1 MAMNTSDRD
10 TPSKPRPL
18 VLALM
23 LTGALLLQAYPG
35 MTNRARAGSDP
46 MVLAR
51 KILFKTGVVMAKMHG
66 QEGVPLAVSGAVRRD
81 LSQKLGI
88 PISQLKITA
97 SSPENWPDTCL
108 GMGAADEVC
117 GQMMVSGWQVVVANH
132 WVYRTDD
139 TGRKIVLE
147 NRNAP
152 VGYLPEAV
160 KNAVLAAVEPK
171 LAMDAPPP
179 EFSWVEWRE
188 WENSCLGLTG
198 AAPECGSKKVTGWV
212 AIVSSGPNR
221 WVYRTDDMGKTV
233 LLDAELS
240 ATDGNLE
247 TASLP
252 IPVLQAV
259 KMDLAKAVGIPPEEL
274 QLREFTPQTWSDLC
288 LGMGKSEKEC
298 TRSSV
303 DGWRIVLSAGDTSWA
318 YRTDA
323 KGEKIK
329 LEDALLR

>member
-1 MAMNTSDRD
+1 MNTSDRD

-35 MTNRARAGSDP
+35 MTNRARAWSDP

-51 KILFKTGVVMAKMHG
+51 KLLLKTGAVVEKMQG
-66 QEGVPLAVSGAVRRD
+66 KDSLPLAVYKAVRLD
-81 LSQKLGI
+81 LSQRLGI
-88 PISQLKITA
+88 PISKLKISA

-108 GMGAADEVC
+108 GIAAADEVC

-152 VGYLPEAV
+152 VSYLPEAV

-171 LAMDAPPP
+171 LAMDAPSP

-188 WENSCLGLTG
+188 WENSCLGMTG
-198 AAPECGSKKVTGWV
+198 AAPECGSEKVAGWV

-221 WVYRTDDMGKTV
+221 WVYRTDDTGKTV

-240 ATDGNLE
+240 AADGDLAS
-247 TASLP
+247 ASLP
-252 IPVLQAV
+252 IPVLHAV

-298 TRSSV
+298 TPSRV

-323 KGEKIK
+323 KGKNIH

>member
-1 MAMNTSDRD
+1 MAMNQRDRD

-51 KILFKTGVVMAKMHG
+51 KILFKTGVVMAKMQG
-66 QEGVPLAVSGAVRRD
+66 QAGVPLAVSQAVRRD

-97 SSPENWPDTCL
+97 SSPVNWPDTCL
-108 GMGAADEVC
+108 GMGAAGEVC
-117 GQMMVSGWQVVVANH
+117 GQMMVSGWRLVVGNH

-147 NRNAP
+147 NRNAQ
-152 VGYLPEAV
+152 VSYLPEAV
-160 KNAVLAAVEPK
+160 KEAVLAAVESQLP
-171 LAMDAPPP
+171 ADAPPP
-179 EFSWVEWRE
+179 EFTWVEWRE

-198 AAPECGSKKVTGWV
+198 AAPECGSKKVAGWV
-212 AIVSSGPNR
+212 TIVSSGSHR
-221 WVYRTDDMGKTV
+221 WVYRTDDTGKTL

-240 ATDGNLE
+240 AADGNLE
-247 TASLP
+247 PASLP

-259 KMDLAKAVGIPPEEL
+259 KMDLAKAVGIPPEGL
-274 QLREFTPQTWSDLC
+274 HLREFSPQTWPDVC
-288 LGMGKSEKEC
+288 LGMGKSDGEC
-298 TRSSV
+298 TPTSV
-303 DGWRIVLSAGDTSWA
+303 DGWRIVLSAGDTSWS

-323 KGEKIK
+323 KGKRIH

>member
-1 MAMNTSDRD
+1 MNTSDRD
-10 TPSKPRPL
+10 TPSKQPRPL

-35 MTNRARAGSDP
+35 ITNKARAGSDP

-51 KILFKTGVVMAKMHG
+51 KILFKTGVVVAKMQG
-66 QEGVPLAVSGAVRRD
+66 KEGVPLAVSQAVRLN

-88 PISQLKITA
+88 SISQLKITA
-97 SSPENWPDTCL
+97 SSAENWPDTCL
-108 GMGAADEVC
+108 GLAAAGEVY
-117 GQMMVSGWQVVVANH
+117 GQMMVSGWRVVVANH

-147 NRNAP
+147 NRKAP
-152 VGYLPEAV
+152 VSYLPEAV

-171 LAMDAPPP
+171 LAIDAPPA
-179 EFSWVEWRE
+179 EFTWVEWQE

-198 AAPECGSKKVTGWV
+198 VDPECGSNKVTGWV

-221 WVYRTDDMGKTV
+221 WVYRTDDTGKTV
-233 LLDAELS
+233 LLDAQLS
-240 ATDGNLE
+240 AADGNSKP
-247 TASLP
+247 ASLP

-274 QLREFTPQTWSDLC
+274 QLREFSPQTWPDVC
-288 LGMGKSEKEC
+288 LGIPKSDGEC
-298 TRSSV
+298 TPSNV

-323 KGEKIK
+323 TGQQIR